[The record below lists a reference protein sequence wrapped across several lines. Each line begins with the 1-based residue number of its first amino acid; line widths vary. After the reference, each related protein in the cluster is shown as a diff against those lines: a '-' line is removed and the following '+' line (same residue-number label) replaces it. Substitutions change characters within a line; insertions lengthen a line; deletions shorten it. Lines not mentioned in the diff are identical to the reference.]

1 MPAGRRT
8 GSPAPRPVAFHVAG
22 PDTFNERPR
31 PVNDDDRGRTHTVE
45 SLTLTEDR
53 SAPEPAHVPVDDWS
67 ARYGEEI
74 ERHLTRMLGS
84 TDEARDIV
92 QELWVTAMRVPP
104 DRGEGSNIR
113 AWLYR
118 VATRR
123 ALDVLSAR
131 RRHDGLLRARSLELE
146 PDRPPRP
153 DAAFHGLSEE
163 GADLVRTRV
172 AELPSKQRDAVWLR
186 WIEGVDYETI
196 AARLDCSQDAARAN
210 VYQGLRKLRRALAG
224 LWNEEDLR

>member
-1 MPAGRRT
+1 M
-8 GSPAPRPVAFHVAG
+8 
-22 PDTFNERPR
+22 
-31 PVNDDDRGRTHTVE
+31 E
-45 SLTLTEDR
+45 SLTLTEHER
-53 SAPEPAHVPVDDWS
+53 APDPTGIPVDDWAS
-67 ARYGEEI
+67 RYGDEL
-74 ERHLTRMLGS
+74 ERHVTRMLGS
-84 TDEARDIV
+84 VDEARDIV
-92 QELWVTAMRVPP
+92 QELWVTALRVPP
-104 DRGEGSNIR
+104 DWGEGSNIR

-131 RRHDGLLRARSLELE
+131 RRHDGLLRARSRELQ

-153 DAAFHGLSEE
+153 DSTLHGLSEE

-196 AARLDCSQDAARAN
+196 ADRLDCSRDAARAN
-210 VYQGLRKLRRALAG
+210 VYQGLKTLRRELAG
-224 LWNEEDLR
+224 LWNEEGLR